1 MSHPPGTVFYG
12 LPWRESQRATRCKL
26 GGPFQFPRAAHHDR
40 LAACPYCGRMTDRP
54 AWTLARAAKE
64 CGVSRDTIKR
74 RRIAGA
80 FPNAYQG
87 ERGAWLIPITD
98 LLAAGFQPTM
108 SKPDEPQQLDVE
120 AERAAVNPGRDDRV
134 TELEHQNELL
144 RVQLESQTQLRAM
157 ADQVADDLRRSL
169 RMLEAAPTPQ
179 PAPVEPDPPPKRRWW
194 HF

>member
-1 MSHPPGTVFYG
+1 M
-12 LPWRESQRATRCKL
+12 
-26 GGPFQFPRAAHHDR
+26 
-40 LAACPYCGRMTDRP
+40 
-54 AWTLARAAKE
+54 
-64 CGVSRDTIKR
+64 SRDTIKR

-120 AERAAVNPGRDDRV
+120 PERAAVNPGRDDRV

-179 PAPVEPDPPPKRRWW
+179 PAPVEPDPRQSVGGGTSSLWITPVDNPFYVSLNRSRDLNVSGPG
-194 HF
+194 